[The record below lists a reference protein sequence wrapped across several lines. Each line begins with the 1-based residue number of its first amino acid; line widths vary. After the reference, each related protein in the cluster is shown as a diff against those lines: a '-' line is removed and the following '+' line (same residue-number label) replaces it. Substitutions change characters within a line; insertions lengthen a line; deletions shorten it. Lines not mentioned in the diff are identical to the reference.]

1 MIYLYLGNQAENNP
15 KLALMAVNTF
25 VKELK
30 NKSPNIRALSLKYLC
45 QLKSQFSTTKT
56 HIVEMLNDSDYNV

>member
-45 QLKSQFSTTKT
+45 QLKS
-56 HIVEMLNDSDYNV
+56 